1 MSDFKKDSQKKILI
15 SIIIPVY
22 NSSQYLEKCLT
33 DLYAKLGKFEKYSEV
48 ICVDDYSTDA
58 SEYQYILS
66 NFSDKTNLHFY
77 YFKENVRMGRNRN
90 RGIRLAKGEWVT
102 FLVHDDSFMEDTFE
116 NFFLTAMNFR
126 DKKII
131 RGVPIISYED
141 TKTQCFTMELIH
153 GIFYRRNFL
162 IKHNIFFTA
171 RLVTSEDVYFNRLA
185 FFSSQ
190 NIYGFDSVVI
200 TKLH

>member
-77 YFKENVRMGRNRN
+77 Y
-90 RGIRLAKGEWVT
+90 
-102 FLVHDDSFMEDTFE
+102 S
-116 NFFLTAMNFR
+116 
-126 DKKII
+126 KKQARILKQII
-131 RGVPIISYED
+131 
-141 TKTQCFTMELIH
+141 
-153 GIFYRRNFL
+153 
-162 IKHNIFFTA
+162 
-171 RLVTSEDVYFNRLA
+171 
-185 FFSSQ
+185 
-190 NIYGFDSVVI
+190 
-200 TKLH
+200 